1 MQIFNATDYDPEQGT
16 PKHPIG
22 QHFDAYI
29 SNTEFK
35 PGKEGK
41 GMAFVVT
48 FTTQQGQI
56 SKMYNIEHDNETTQ
70 RIARNHLSA
79 LCHAVKTYQ
88 LDWAQH
94 GAALRNKQLKIDV
107 TAQANDAK
115 YNEVSKVY
123 DSAGNLP
130 TKAAPMSAP
139 QPGQGQPQP
148 QFAPQPQAFA
158 PPVAPGGTPFPQ
170 QAPQG
175 FQPPPQQFAPQPMQA
190 PQPQQQAFQPQ
201 PMQMP
206 SQAMPGQLMPTQKP
220 DWAK

>member
-1 MQIFNATDYDPEQGT
+1 MQIFNATDYDPEQGRAL

-22 QHFDAYI
+22 QAFEAFI
-29 SNTEFK
+29 SETEYK
-35 PGKEGK
+35 PGKGGNGRTLE
-41 GMAFVVT
+41 VT

-56 SKMYNIEHDNETTQ
+56 RKQYNIEHDNETTQ
-70 RIARNHLSA
+70 RIARNQLSA

-88 LDWAQH
+88 IDFATH
-94 GAALRNKQLKIDV
+94 AAALRNKQLRIDV
-107 TAQANDAK
+107 VAQADNDK

-139 QPGQGQPQP
+139 QPGQPGQGQPNFAGQGQGMAPQP
-148 QFAPQPQAFA
+148 NFAPQQGF
-158 PPVAPGGTPFPQ
+158 
-170 QAPQG
+170 APQG
-175 FQPPPQQFAPQPMQA
+175 QPQFAPQPMQA

-206 SQAMPGQLMPTQKP
+206 SQAMPGQPMPTQKP